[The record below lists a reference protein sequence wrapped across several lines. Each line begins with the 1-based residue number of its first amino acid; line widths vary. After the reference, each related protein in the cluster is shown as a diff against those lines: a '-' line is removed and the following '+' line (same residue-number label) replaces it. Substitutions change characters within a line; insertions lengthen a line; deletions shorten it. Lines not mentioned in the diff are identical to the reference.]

1 MRKSNEQ
8 FVKEVQDLVGNS
20 YIPLT
25 KYQTSKIKV
34 FFYHVD
40 CGRVFEMRPNCFL
53 SKGQRCPKCSKMRM
67 GIKQS
72 LTQAEFDR
80 RIAKLNHGRYRV
92 LSKYTTSASKVKVKC
107 LKCGNIFYAPAHNL
121 MKGSGCPYC
130 MPSAKLTNE
139 EFKRRVAQK
148 NNGQFTF
155 LEPYINTETK
165 ILCKCNKCGY
175 EWKTSPHAFFNTK
188 GCPRCQTNH
197 VYTTDEFKWKLKRV
211 FDDEYELVGDYKP
224 NKKLMFKHNKC
235 GHTFI
240 ARPADLL
247 RDNDGCSYCNRS
259 KGERRIENI
268 LRHNHVEFIPQYKF
282 VDCKYKRHL
291 PFDFYLPHMGI
302 AIEYDGSQHTQ
313 INHFRRT
320 KEIFDEAHLR
330 DQVKTW
336 YCRSHS
342 IQLIRIPYKV
352 KTVKQIKQY
361 LYFL

>member
-1 MRKSNEQ
+1 MKKTNKQ

-34 FFYHVD
+34 SFYHVD
-40 CGRVFEMRPNCFL
+40 CGRAFEMTPNSFL
-53 SKGQRCPKCSKMRM
+53 SKGQRCPKCSKMRK
-67 GIKQS
+67 GIKQT

-80 RIAKLNHGRYRV
+80 RIAKLNHGRYKV
-92 LSKYTTSASKVKVKC
+92 LSKYKGSANKVKVKC
-107 LKCGNIFYAPAHNL
+107 LKCGKIFYAPAHNL

-130 MPSAKLTNE
+130 MPSAQLTNE

-155 LEPYINTETK
+155 LEPYINTGTK

-175 EWKTSPHAFFNTK
+175 EWRIEPHAFFIIK

-197 VYTTDEFKWKLKRV
+197 VYTKDEYNWKLNRKY
-211 FDDEYELVGDYKP
+211 DGEYVLISDYKP
-224 NKKLMFKHNKC
+224 RVKLLFKHVRC
-235 GHTFI
+235 GHTFSTL
-240 ARPADLL
+240 AKDLL
-247 RDNDGCSYCNRS
+247 IGKTGCPYCNQS
-259 KGERRIENI
+259 KGELKIRKI
-268 LRHNHVEFIPQYKF
+268 LNHNHVEFTPQYKF

-291 PFDFYLPHMGI
+291 PFDFYLPHLGI
-302 AIEYDGSQHTQ
+302 AIEYDGIQHTQ
-313 INHFRRT
+313 MNHFRRT
-320 KEIFDEAHLR
+320 KELFDEAHLR
-330 DQVKTW
+330 DQIKTW

-342 IQLIRIPYKV
+342 IQLIRIPYKA